1 MWRREK
7 NSNYL
12 GISPGFV
19 SHGEVGKV
27 IPRGR
32 EAEQSEIG
40 TGAMNECG
48 HSETQGKYACLLS
61 TPPGVAASLCGSSPS
76 WLAQGC
82 APREAPDVSKAKG
95 QLKCGEKCQCQGAVM
110 DHTSI
115 PALQIAVVS
124 LRSTSISQGELVQP
138 GPERW
143 LCQ

>member
-1 MWRREK
+1 MSKQSGAKSMWCREK

-61 TPPGVAASLCGSSPS
+61 TLLGVATSLCGSSPS

-95 QLKCGEKCQCQGAVM
+95 RLRCGEKSYCQGTVT
-110 DHTSI
+110 DHTYNPS
-115 PALQIAVVS
+115 PSDRCCEFKANLDYTKS
-124 LRSTSISQGELVQP
+124 E
-138 GPERW
+138 
-143 LCQ
+143 